1 MVTYEHLK
9 FLNLQY
15 WYCIV
20 YSLFGGKCT
29 TVDEVGID
37 GTLPNANLSANLNIG
52 SVPTPPPGAGTDFWG
67 WLFGSLGQSSDAA
80 AHTGLFGAV
89 VQTLAFIG
97 GILAFLWGIFSV
109 LSYTLSG
116 LLILLILGSAFG
128 LLYIRYREL
137 ALYGT
142 VAKSATKSGQHRSRW
157 QLVLDRGMSVS
168 PKDWREGI
176 LEADLILGEVLE
188 KFGYQG
194 ATTAD
199 KLRAVPEGAF
209 VTLPNAWEAHR
220 IKNFVSA
227 RSSDY
232 ILTQREAFRVLK
244 LYEQVFEE
252 FDFV

>member
-1 MVTYEHLK
+1 MVTYEHLR

-15 WYCIV
+15 WYCIA

-29 TVDEVGID
+29 AVDELD
-37 GTLPNANLSANLNIG
+37 GTLASTTL
-52 SVPTPPPGAGTDFWG
+52 SVPTPAPVKTDFWG
-67 WLFGSLGQSSDAA
+67 WLFGKSGDTV
-80 AHTGLFGAV
+80 AHTGLFGAI
-89 VQTLAFIG
+89 LDAIAFIG

-109 LSYTLSG
+109 ISYTLSG
-116 LLILLILGSAFG
+116 LLFLGVLGSFLG
-128 LLYIRYREL
+128 LLYIRYQEI

-142 VAKSATKSGQHRSRW
+142 LAKDTAQTGQMRSRW
-157 QLVLDRGMSVS
+157 QLILDLGMSAS

-176 LEADLILGEVLE
+176 FEADVMLGEVLE

-199 KLRAVPEGAF
+199 KLRSVPEGAF

-227 RSSDY
+227 GSSDF

-252 FDFV
+252 FNFV

>member
-1 MVTYEHLK
+1 MITYEHLK

-15 WYCIV
+15 WYCVV
-20 YSLFGGKCT
+20 YSIFGGRCT
-29 TVDEVGID
+29 EVDTLD
-37 GTLPNANLSANLNIG
+37 GSLGTSSLQAAIPAPA
-52 SVPTPPPGAGTDFWG
+52 PTAPVSFWD
-67 WLFGSLGQSSDAA
+67 WLFGAFGKSGSANA
-80 AHTGLFGAV
+80 VPHTGLFGAI
-89 VQTLAFIG
+89 LDALGFIG
-97 GILAFLWGIFSV
+97 GILAFLWGIFSAI
-109 LSYTLSG
+109 SYTLSG
-116 LLILLILGSAFG
+116 LMFLIVAGSFFG
-128 LLYIRYREL
+128 LLYIRYQEL

-142 VAKSATKSGQHRSRW
+142 LSKDTEHTGQMRSRW
-157 QLVLDRGMSVS
+157 QLILDQGMSAS

-176 LEADLILGEVLE
+176 FEADIMLGEVLE

-194 ATTAD
+194 ETTAD
-199 KLRAVPEGAF
+199 KLRSVPEGAF

-227 RSSDY
+227 KSSDF